1 MLKGEIS
8 NYYFHQNS
16 GHMYL
21 TIKDNKS
28 QIRAVMFRGENQL
41 LKFKPEN
48 GMQILIEGKVDIYE
62 ERGQYQLYIHKM
74 QPDGIG
80 ALFLAFE
87 QMKEKLQL
95 KGYFELERKRS
106 IPLYPKH
113 IGIVTSRDGAAVKDI
128 LTTIKRRNPYV
139 QLTVIPTVVQGLQ
152 AAKSIANSI
161 KMANELNIFDVLIV
175 GRGGGSI
182 EDLWGFNEVLVAEA
196 IFHSNIPII
205 SAVGHDTDITISDYV
220 ADVRA
225 ITPTAAGE
233 LVVQKWDAIRDNV
246 QQTKQQFKY
255 NFQSIIN
262 KKSEKLTRYKS
273 AYAFHLP
280 QQLINKNKYD
290 IDQHRLLISKNIK
303 NKLSQQKQ
311 TFLFMERQL
320 KSFRPERQINT
331 AKSHLTQI
339 NELLNK
345 NITQKLEKQQQRL
358 NDYIEKLLLLN
369 PLEIMKRGY
378 AIPYKENK
386 IIRSVEEV
394 VENDQINIKLVNGQ
408 LNCRVEE
415 IERVDIID

>member
-1 MLKGEIS
+1 
-8 NYYFHQNS
+8 
-16 GHMYL
+16 
-21 TIKDNKS
+21 
-28 QIRAVMFRGENQL
+28 
-41 LKFKPEN
+41 
-48 GMQILIEGKVDIYE
+48 
-62 ERGQYQLYIHKM
+62 
-74 QPDGIG
+74 
-80 ALFLAFE
+80 
-87 QMKEKLQL
+87 
-95 KGYFELERKRS
+95 
-106 IPLYPKH
+106 
-113 IGIVTSRDGAAVKDI
+113 
-128 LTTIKRRNPYV
+128 
-139 QLTVIPTVVQGLQ
+139 LQ

-358 NDYIEKLLLLN
+358 NDYIEKLLL
-369 PLEIMKRGY
+369 
-378 AIPYKENK
+378 
-386 IIRSVEEV
+386 
-394 VENDQINIKLVNGQ
+394 
-408 LNCRVEE
+408 
-415 IERVDIID
+415 